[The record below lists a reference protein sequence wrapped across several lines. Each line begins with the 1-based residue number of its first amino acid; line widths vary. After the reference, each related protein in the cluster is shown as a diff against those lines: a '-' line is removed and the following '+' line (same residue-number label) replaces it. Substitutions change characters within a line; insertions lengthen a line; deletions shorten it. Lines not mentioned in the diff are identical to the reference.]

1 MVRNRLLTFLI
12 LSCACMATTSSA
24 EDVFAAAMAT
34 NQESATDYCTA
45 FADKAAES
53 KTVRQRKELLELKG
67 KIEEQL
73 LTLDE
78 KTKSLEVWIEKRKS
92 IRDAVSTNLVKI
104 YANVEAEIAAQQI
117 QKLDVSV
124 ASELLRRLS
133 SKQSG
138 EILSAMDVAFASVVV
153 KEMLSDASEMA
164 SNKEIP

>member
-1 MVRNRLLTFLI
+1 MVRNRLLTFLF
-12 LSCACMATTSSA
+12 LSCACWATTSAA
-24 EDVFAAAMAT
+24 EDVVATAVPT

-53 KTVRQRKELLELKG
+53 KTVRQRKELVELKG

-78 KTKSLEVWIEKRKS
+78 KTKSLEVWIEKRES
-92 IRDAVSTNLVKI
+92 IREAVSMSLVKM

-117 QKLDVSV
+117 QKLDASV

-138 EILSAMDVAFASVVV
+138 EILSSMDVAFASVVV
-153 KEMLSDASEMA
+153 SEMLSDAAKMA
-164 SNKEIP
+164 SNKGIP